1 MGRTLLITRPEHDSG
16 TNYLSKWSEEIIDL
30 AEDKSIKVIDLHRE
44 KANRDRVIGTL
55 EKTGTKLVVLNG
67 HGSDNS
73 VHGHNNEVILK
84 EGDTRAVKDKII
96 YARSCRS
103 AKSLG
108 KNSIAQGALA
118 YLGYEEDFIML
129 SDKINAGK
137 PLEDKTAKLFLGP
150 SNYIPI
156 SLVKGHAAGDA
167 NNRSKVQFRKNIERL
182 VIEGPSSDDYNAI
195 RYLLWDMTHQVCLGD
210 EKASFA

>member
-1 MGRTLLITRPEHDSG
+1 MGPALLITRPEHDLG
-16 TNYLSKWSEEIIDL
+16 TTYLSKWSKKIIDL
-30 AEDKSIKVIDLHRE
+30 AEDKGIKVIDLHRE
-44 KANRDRVIGTL
+44 KASRDRVIGTL
-55 EKTGTKLVVLNG
+55 EKTGTKLVILNG

-118 YLGYEEDFIML
+118 YLGYKEDFIMYT
-129 SDKINAGK
+129 DETNAGK
-137 PLEDKTAKLFLGP
+137 PLEDKTAELFLEP
-150 SNYIPI
+150 SNYIPV
-156 SLVKGHAAGDA
+156 SLVKGHTAGDA
-167 NNRSKVQFRKNIERL
+167 NNRSKAKFRKNIERL
-182 VIEGPSSDDYNAI
+182 VIEGPPSDNYDAI
-195 RYLLWDMTHQVCLGD
+195 SFLLWDMNNQVCLGN
-210 EKASFA
+210 ENAIFA